1 MMKATRAAFV
11 PATGAVYAANDRT
24 GEELRAVDVTV
35 AGLDVIAGDD
45 VRVRANG
52 DGVEVEPLTDHHLL
66 LRRVER
72 GSGGAILRVRTEF
85 EPAGD
90 VEVGGVKEGEPLRF
104 RERPEA

>member
-24 GEELRAVDVTV
+24 GEELQRVAATVD
-35 AGLDVIAGDD
+35 GLDVIAGDD

-72 GSGGAILRVRTEF
+72 GSGGSILRVRTEF
-85 EPAGD
+85 EPAGG